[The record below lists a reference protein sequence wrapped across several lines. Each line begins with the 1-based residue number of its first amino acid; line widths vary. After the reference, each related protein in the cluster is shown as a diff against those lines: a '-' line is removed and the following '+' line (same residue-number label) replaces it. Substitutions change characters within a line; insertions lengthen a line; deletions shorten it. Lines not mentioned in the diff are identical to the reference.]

1 MSTVFVEFSKPYMA
15 PGGGVMNTGEIA
27 SIDPVTAAT
36 LIANGTAVSSGA
48 PPAYVPPSLT
58 RVKFVATAMVANSPP
73 LFNAGEVATFPS
85 AISAALIAQGLAV
98 SN

>member
-1 MSTVFVEFSKPYMA
+1 MSAVFLEFQKPYMA

-58 RVKFVATAMVANSPP
+58 RVKFTETTMVANSPP
-73 LFNAGEVATFPS
+73 LYNAGEIATFP
-85 AISAALIAQGLAV
+85 AAVSAALIAQGLAV
-98 SN
+98 AN